1 MQALLL
7 AAASWLAPAVQGQE
21 PTSNPPPPAE
31 EEKRKEDEDLFHDEE
46 GTFDVSKFLDSKIG
60 FFPIAMPITEPAVGF
75 GLAGGLMFFHTRPK
89 VVHTPDGDR
98 ILPPIATFVG
108 GMGTEN
114 GSWGTFA
121 GHLHNWNDGRTR
133 YLVAGG
139 YASLNL
145 DWFGQGTTSS
155 GASFAYTMETAFL
168 VQKLTFKLG
177 NSDFFLG
184 PTQRLLSTT
193 TSFEDSTT
201 LPPGIESDWLS
212 TTVSGLG
219 FNFGYDT
226 RNSLF
231 GPTRG
236 TKTSLDV
243 TQNDKAIGSDFDY
256 TRAGLESCNYLPL
269 GGPFT
274 LGLRG
279 DLQYAG
285 EDAPYFDLPGISLRG
300 IRYGR
305 YVDNTSLTFEGELRW
320 DTTPRWTL
328 VGFGGVGW
336 VADKLD
342 ELDDSKGR
350 GAGGFGVRYLIA
362 KEYDLRVGLD
372 VAAGP
377 EDEAIYVTLGT
388 GWVRD

>member
-1 MQALLL
+1 VLALLL
-7 AAASWLAPAVQGQE
+7 AVLSLAPPIQGQE
-21 PTSNPPPPAE
+21 PVPAE
-31 EEKRKEDEDLFHDEE
+31 TPPGEQKKKEEEPDLFHDPKT
-46 GTFDVSKFLDSKIG
+46 GDFDVSKFLDSKIG
-60 FFPIAMPITEPAVGF
+60 FFPLVMPITEPALGF
-75 GLAGGLMFFHTRPK
+75 GLAGGLVFFHTRPQ
-89 VVHTPDGDR
+89 VVDTPNGPR
-98 ILPPIATFVG
+98 ILPPITTFVG

-121 GHLHNWNDGRTR
+121 GHMHNWDDGKIR

-145 DWFGQGTTSS
+145 DWFGQGTTS
-155 GASFAYTMETAFL
+155 GGESFPYTLDAYFL

-184 PTQRLLSTT
+184 PTQRILSTNT
-193 TSFEDSTT
+193 TFESGT

-219 FNFGYDT
+219 FNLGYDT

-279 DLQYAG
+279 DLQYAS

-305 YVDNTSLTFEGELRW
+305 YVDNVSMTLESELRW

-336 VADKLD
+336 VADKFD
-342 ELDDSKGR
+342 ELDESKGR

-362 KEYDLRVGLD
+362 KEYDLRVGID